1 MRKAAANVAK
11 MSVALPFYVLG
22 FIVGLIVRL
31 FRLSAGGFMLGIQD
45 ASGIEIRLNRES
57 NE

>member
-1 MRKAAANVAK
+1 